1 MILVTGGTG
10 LVGSHLLYFLLKE
23 NDTVRAIHRKSSNIN
38 SVKKVFS
45 YYTETS
51 EELFKRID
59 WVEADIIDVPALTEA
74 FKGITHVYHAAAYI
88 SFNPKHYRKLKK
100 ANIEGTANVV
110 NLSLLHKVKKLCYVS
125 SIATLG
131 KTDDGTLITEETH
144 WIPEEN
150 NNVYSITKY
159 GAEMEVWRGT
169 QEGLDAVIVNPGV
182 IFGSGYWNSG
192 SGVIVKMAD
201 KQIPFYTS
209 GGVGMVDVQD
219 VVSIMIQLMKSN
231 IVNQKYIL
239 VGENI
244 YHRELLSELAV
255 LLHKKPPRKSIAKW
269 KLVVFSNL
277 DWFFNKIFRTKR
289 KLLRPT
295 VDSLY
300 KTSFYDASKITT
312 DLNFQFTPYRETL
325 RRVAENYSKDS

>member
-219 VVSIMIQLMKSN
+219 VVSIMIQLMKCN

-239 VGENI
+239 VGKNI

-312 DLNFQFTPYRETL
+312 DLNFQFTHYRETL

>member
-110 NLSLLHKVKKLCYVS
+110 NLSLLHMVRKLCYVS

-209 GGVGMVDVQD
+209 GGVGMVDIQD

>member
-239 VGENI
+239 VGKNI

>member
-239 VGENI
+239 VGKNI

-312 DLNFQFTPYRETL
+312 DLNFQFTHYRETL

>member
-10 LVGSHLLYFLLKE
+10 LVGSHLLYFILKE

-312 DLNFQFTPYRETL
+312 DLNFQFTHYRETL